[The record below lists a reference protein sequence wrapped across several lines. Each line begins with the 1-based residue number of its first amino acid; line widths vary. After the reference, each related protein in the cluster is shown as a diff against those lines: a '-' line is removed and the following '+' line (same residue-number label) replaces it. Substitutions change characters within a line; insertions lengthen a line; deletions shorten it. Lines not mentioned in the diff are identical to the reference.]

1 METIALVSRGEW
13 ATGASRMSLTQ
24 GNFSKIRKHTFAHTF
39 TGDIDLEVSFYE
51 GSLSGFGVRVVLT
64 LKNEFGSI
72 PSYTS
77 FWKSLRRIG
86 VNSSLNIW

>member
-1 METIALVSRGEW
+1 MVYDFLNMLLDLILRP
-13 ATGASRMSLTQ
+13 
-24 GNFSKIRKHTFAHTF
+24 FAHTF